1 MQEGM
6 EGYDPEIQRQIE
18 SKREFLEKLRAQIE
32 IKDQERNQTK
42 MIQMQQPM
50 SQDDQDMGDGMRD
63 GDDEQ

>member
-32 IKDQERNQTK
+32 VKQQERNQTK

-50 SQDDQDMGDGMRD
+50 Q
-63 GDDEQ
+63 